1 MGENKAKNSGNEI
14 YNTENEYY
22 DLNAEYL
29 KISDSNADPKSNKE
43 IGKRFRF
50 VRQKMDLSQT
60 EMGAVMDMHPSTISL
75 IENGQRPLRKDYHT
89 EKLEM
94 YQKRSVNLD
103 WIFKGVGQPFLS
115 LEDQLLRINFGED
128 DFIRDFIMVYL
139 HLDDFK
145 KTVIREM
152 VERLFGARIA
162 ALKKQKAEE
171 ENK

>member
-60 EMGAVMDMHPSTISL
+60 EMGAVMDMHRSTISL
-75 IENGQRPLRKDYHT
+75 IENGQRPLRKDCHI
-89 EKLEM
+89 EKLEQ
-94 YQKRSVNLD
+94 YPKRSVNLD
-103 WIFKGVGQPFLS
+103 WIFKGSGQPFLS
-115 LEDQLLRINFGED
+115 LEDQLLRMNFGED
-128 DFIRDFIMVYL
+128 YFIRDLILVYL
-139 HLDDFK
+139 HLDNFK
-145 KTVIREM
+145 KRVIREM
-152 VERLFGARIA
+152 VKGLHDARSA
-162 ALKKQKAEE
+162 MLEKQKMEE
-171 ENK
+171 ENN